1 MGAVSNISEL
11 GNALTVTDVLAAGIS
26 PALVKANCMI
36 GLMHTEGLPQGT
48 LTAKLTKRG
57 SLTAATLAEAT
68 ALAPDANGELTDTGI
83 NCTIAKCAIVTGV
96 SVEQSQFGT
105 FTADRIASEHGSAIA
120 RFVDND
126 ALSLFSG
133 LSTAVTSASVMTID
147 DVMLGQFN
155 IYASECPDKEVPLK
169 VVLSHRGHY
178 NIKKELTQSGASIW
192 TNNTELSILGGAPKA
207 NCYAGSLGSSLDF
220 YATSGHATSGGDTVQ
235 AIFHPMWAFAGFFA
249 PAPVTWVENEGR
261 GGFFTAYATY
271 YFYDVLEWN
280 DLCGVKLLSDT

>member
-1 MGAVSNISEL
+1 MAVANITELSNSI
-11 GNALTVTDVLAAGIS
+11 NVTDVLAAGIS

-36 GLMHTEGLPQGT
+36 GLIYNEDLPQGT

-68 ALAPDANGELTDTGI
+68 ALAADANGELTDSSVS
-83 NCTIAKCAIVTGV
+83 CTIAKCAVVTGI
-96 SVEQSQFGT
+96 SVEQSQFGNIS
-105 FTADRIASEHGSAIA
+105 ADRVASEHGAAIA

-133 LSTAVTSASVMTID
+133 LATAVTSSSVMTMD
-147 DVMLGQFN
+147 DIMLGQFN
-155 IYASECPDKEVPLK
+155 IYNSECPNKEVPLK

-178 NIKKELTQSGASIW
+178 NIKKEITQSGASIW
-192 TNNTELSILGGAPKA
+192 TNSNVLSILGGAPQA
-207 NCYAGSLGSSLDF
+207 NCYAGSVPSIDF

-235 AIFHPMWAFAGFFA
+235 AIFHPMWCFAGFFA

-261 GGFFTAYATY
+261 GGFFTAYASY

-280 DLCGVKLLSDT
+280 DLAGVKLLSDT